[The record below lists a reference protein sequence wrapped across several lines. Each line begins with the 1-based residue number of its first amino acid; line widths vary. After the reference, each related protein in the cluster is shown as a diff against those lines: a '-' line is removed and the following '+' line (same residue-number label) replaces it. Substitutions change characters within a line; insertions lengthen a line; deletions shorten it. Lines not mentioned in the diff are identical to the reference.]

1 MRSSLRGLLTVVLL
15 ALIAAPLL
23 GQAPPLAQLQT
34 LLESGVGEPLLLSNP
49 GVKKEINLSDAQ
61 DQEVRKIVQE
71 VHAKYQPEFRKAGR
85 DRQKLVAV
93 GVEAARETRE
103 RVHKALPDILKPE
116 QLKRLDQIQIQVNG
130 ISSFKRPE
138 VQKELQLTLVQKL
151 EIAKIGEDLKK
162 DIAELV
168 KDVSTAPL
176 RKAPEALRKA
186 KELKSTAT
194 RKAVEQLTEAQRQTW
209 NAMQGEKFD
218 FQMQLPFRPGIR
230 P

>member
-1 MRSSLRGLLTVVLL
+1 
-15 ALIAAPLL
+15 
-23 GQAPPLAQLQT
+23 
-34 LLESGVGEPLLLSNP
+34 
-49 GVKKEINLSDAQ
+49 
-61 DQEVRKIVQE
+61 
-71 VHAKYQPEFRKAGR
+71 
-85 DRQKLVAV
+85 
-93 GVEAARETRE
+93 
-103 RVHKALPDILKPE
+103 
-116 QLKRLDQIQIQVNG
+116 LKRLDQIQIQVNG

-138 VQKELQLTLVQKL
+138 VQKELQLTLVQKVK
-151 EIAKIGEDLKK
+151 IAKIGEDLKK

-176 RKAPEALRKA
+176 RKAPEAIRKA

-218 FQMQLPFRPGIR
+218 FQMQLPLRPGSR